1 MKIIL
6 LVKETKM
13 ATSAYKS
20 TGKCYTVGFSS
31 TMNTSL
37 ITRMDFGATYNIK
50 FAGAWVDVR
59 GEKLRAAHSIISAT
73 LQLATG
79 PVVDLADL
87 KNDGEF
93 GKLVTNGVNFSKS
106 VAFVT
111 AAPVVGVIAGIIKSG
126 SGIASSYRGIKASYN
141 AWRSSV

>member
-1 MKIIL
+1 
-6 LVKETKM
+6 M
-13 ATSAYKS
+13 ATTQSAYIKVPANA
-20 TGKCYTVGFSS
+20 YTVGFSS

-59 GEKLRAAHSIISAT
+59 AGKVTELHTPISAT
-73 LQLATG
+73 PQLATG